1 LKAGGEIPLQYNFD
15 WDPNKARNNLKKH
28 RVSFE
33 HAAEIFLDPSA
44 ISILD
49 KEHWDQEER
58 WATLGRDS
66 NGIALLIVHTFREVS
81 ENQWNIRI
89 ISARKA
95 TKKEIKQYK
104 EGAK

>member
-1 LKAGGEIPLQYNFD
+1 MKAGGEIPLQYNFD

-95 TKKEIKQYK
+95 IKKEIKQYE

>member
-1 LKAGGEIPLQYNFD
+1 MQYNLD

-33 HAAEIFLDPSA
+33 PAAEIFLDPLA

-58 WATLGRDS
+58 WVTLGKDS
-66 NGIALLIVHTFREVS
+66 NGIPFVIVHTFREISV
-81 ENQWNIRI
+81 NQWNIRI

-95 TKKEIKQYK
+95 TKKEKKQYE
-104 EGAK
+104 EGGK

>member
-1 LKAGGEIPLQYNFD
+1 LQYNFA
-15 WDPNKARNNLKKH
+15 WDPKKARYNLRKH

-33 HAAEIFLDPSA
+33 RAAEIFFDPSA

-49 KEHWDQEER
+49 EENRDQEER
-58 WATLGRDS
+58 WVTLGKDS
-66 NGIALLIVHTFREVS
+66 HGIALVIVHTFREDP
-81 ENQWNIRI
+81 ENQWNVRI

-95 TKKEIKQYK
+95 TKKERKQYE

>member
-1 LKAGGEIPLQYNFD
+1 MKAGGEIPLHYNFD

-58 WATLGRDS
+58 WVTLGMDS

-95 TKKEIKQYK
+95 TKKEIKQYE